1 MYSQSC
7 NYYYGPLYGQGLAS
21 DYLPGRDQ
29 VASQRQP
36 VTLDTGTS
44 TRSSSSQNEPSFL
57 AGVTL
62 KVINPAN
69 KKDTKKFILRRSCE
83 IDTPHKLREEIVK
96 QYGDQVPHT
105 NDFEA
110 GYFRGQQKVW
120 IMTDDDLMHGVHSLR
135 VLVPCGVMG

>member
-7 NYYYGPLYGQGLAS
+7 NYYYGPLYGQGLAP

-57 AGVTL
+57 ASVTL

-69 KKDTKKFILRRSCE
+69 KKDTKIFLLRRSCE
-83 IDTPHKLREEIVK
+83 IDTPHKLRKEIVK

-105 NDFEA
+105 NDFEV

-120 IMTDDDLMHGVHSLR
+120 IMTD
-135 VLVPCGVMG
+135 